1 MSNLNVDRVIN
12 SSLDH
17 LVLKFRYHK
26 HKIHLQIPNSSCM
39 QSEPISDLSDISQVF
54 RVDDI
59 FTRKDAISGL
69 KISSWEGLG
78 KLANTLLDS
87 SIFGI

>member
-1 MSNLNVDRVIN
+1 M
-12 SSLDH
+12 
-17 LVLKFRYHK
+17 
-26 HKIHLQIPNSSCM
+26 
-39 QSEPISDLSDISQVF
+39 SDISQVF

-69 KISSWEGLG
+69 KSSSWEGLG
-78 KLANTLLDS
+78 KLANILLDS